1 MSRIG
6 KIARRTFL
14 IGSAAVVGGVAFG
27 YYMYKRDPKNPLL
40 DDLGANQAALTPYVK
55 IDATGITLIT
65 PRADKGQGAYSVQA
79 ALLAEE
85 LDVRLDQIR
94 VDPGVPHPAYY
105 NTALSHEAVPFLPT
119 DDGMMAKTAR
129 GVADAAMKF
138 IGMQITGGSTTVPD
152 GYEKLRMAGAVARE
166 TLKRVVHDQTG
177 IHMTRLRTQ
186 DGKVIAPV
194 GTEYP
199 YTTLAAQAAQTDLIT
214 SVELRDPSQ
223 WRILG
228 KPMQRI
234 DTVAKSTGTQTYGID
249 VELDGMLHAAVKIN
263 PYLGGALDGF
273 DDAAARTMRG
283 VIDVLPVTGGVA
295 VVADNTWR
303 AFQAVDA
310 VDCQWGQSP
319 LPAKMDGHWA
329 AVEAAFV
336 EEKRDSTNRDLGD
349 CDAALA
355 AGDVVQASYRAP
367 YLVHAPLEPVNA
379 TVLVGDGRVDVW
391 TGTQIPRFVQNNVA
405 KIAGVEP
412 DQVYVHVLMMGG
424 SFGHRL
430 EDDVVRQA
438 AEIAVAH
445 RGRPIKLTYTREED
459 VTHDYPRP
467 LAMARAQGQISDG
480 GIKTVDLQI
489 SSPSVM
495 GSQLGRQGF
504 PAAGPDAQIVA
515 GAWEQ
520 PFAIENYR
528 VRGYKPDLATPISS
542 WRSVGASQNAFFHE
556 SFFDELCHAA
566 GVDPVAERLR
576 LCDHDD
582 SRQVIQAVAE
592 MANWGADLGPN
603 RAQGIAFCMS
613 FSVPVAEVVQI
624 SRTDQGIKLDAVF
637 VAADVGKVLDPVNF
651 ENLVQGG
658 VLWGLGHAIMGE
670 TTYTD
675 GAMDQNNFDSFESL
689 RLYQTPQVSVRGLEL
704 GARVRGI
711 GEPPVPPAA
720 PALANAIFALTG
732 QRLREMPFNKFVDFA

>member
-1 MSRIG
+1 
-6 KIARRTFL
+6 
-14 IGSAAVVGGVAFG
+14 
-27 YYMYKRDPKNPLL
+27 
-40 DDLGANQAALTPYVK
+40 
-55 IDATGITLIT
+55 
-65 PRADKGQGAYSVQA
+65 
-79 ALLAEE
+79 
-85 LDVRLDQIR
+85 
-94 VDPGVPHPAYY
+94 
-105 NTALSHEAVPFLPT
+105 
-119 DDGMMAKTAR
+119 
-129 GVADAAMKF
+129 
-138 IGMQITGGSTTVPD
+138 
-152 GYEKLRMAGAVARE
+152 
-166 TLKRVVHDQTG
+166 
-177 IHMTRLRTQ
+177 
-186 DGKVIAPV
+186 
-194 GTEYP
+194 
-199 YTTLAAQAAQTDLIT
+199 
-214 SVELRDPSQ
+214 
-223 WRILG
+223 
-228 KPMQRI
+228 
-234 DTVAKSTGTQTYGID
+234 
-249 VELDGMLHAAVKIN
+249 
-263 PYLGGALDGF
+263 
-273 DDAAARTMRG
+273 
-283 VIDVLPVTGGVA
+283 
-295 VVADNTWR
+295 
-303 AFQAVDA
+303 
-310 VDCQWGQSP
+310 
-319 LPAKMDGHWA
+319 MDGHWA
-329 AVEAAFV
+329 AIEAAFV
-336 EEKRDSTNRDLGD
+336 EEKRVSTNRDLGD

-412 DQVYVHVLMMGG
+412 DQVHVHVLMMGG

-582 SRQVIQAVAE
+582 SRLVIQAAAE
-592 MANWGADLGPN
+592 MANWGADLGLN

-613 FSVPVAEVVQI
+613 FGVPVAEVVQI
-624 SRTDQGIKLDAVF
+624 SQTDQGIKLDAVF

-675 GAMDQNNFDSFESL
+675 GAMEQNNFDSFESL
-689 RLYQTPQVSVRGLEL
+689 RLYQTPQISVRGLEL
-704 GARVRGI
+704 GTRVRGI

-732 QRLREMPFNKFVDFA
+732 QRLREMPFQKFVDFA

>member
-14 IGSAAVVGGVAFG
+14 IGSAAVAGGVAFG
-27 YYMYKRDPKNPLL
+27 SYMYKRDPKNPLL
-40 DDLGANQAALTPYVK
+40 DDLGADQAALTPYVK
-55 IDATGITLIT
+55 IDETGITLIT

-119 DDGMMAKTAR
+119 DNGMMAETAR
-129 GVADAAMKF
+129 GVADAVMKF

-186 DGKVIAPV
+186 DGQVIAPD
-194 GTEYP
+194 GTQYP
-199 YTTLAAQAAQTDLIT
+199 YTTLAAQAAQTDLVT

-223 WRILG
+223 WHILG

-234 DTVAKSTGTQTYGID
+234 DTAAKSTGTQTYGID

-263 PYLGGALDGF
+263 LHLGGALDGF
-273 DDAAARTMRG
+273 DDTAARAMRG
-283 VIDVLPVTGGVA
+283 VFDVLPVTGGVA

-310 VDCQWGQSP
+310 VECQWAKSP
-319 LPAKMDGHWA
+319 LPATMDGHWA

-336 EEKRDSTNRDLGD
+336 EEKRDSTNRDLGG

-355 AGDVVQASYRAP
+355 AGDVVQAAYRAP

-412 DQVYVHVLMMGG
+412 DQVHVHVLMMGG

-467 LAMARAQGQISDG
+467 LAMARAQGQITDV
-480 GIKTVDLQI
+480 GIKTLDLQI

-556 SFFDELCHAA
+556 SFFDELCQAA
-566 GVDPVAERLR
+566 GADPVAERLR

-582 SRQVIQAVAE
+582 SRQVIQTAAD

-613 FSVPVAEVVQI
+613 FGVPVAEVVQI
-624 SRTDQGIKLDAVF
+624 SQTDQGITLDAVF
-637 VAADVGKVLDPVNF
+637 VAADVGRVLDPNNF

-689 RLYQTPQVSVRGLEL
+689 RLYQSPQITVRGLEL

>member
-1 MSRIG
+1 
-6 KIARRTFL
+6 
-14 IGSAAVVGGVAFG
+14 
-27 YYMYKRDPKNPLL
+27 
-40 DDLGANQAALTPYVK
+40 
-55 IDATGITLIT
+55 
-65 PRADKGQGAYSVQA
+65 
-79 ALLAEE
+79 
-85 LDVRLDQIR
+85 
-94 VDPGVPHPAYY
+94 
-105 NTALSHEAVPFLPT
+105 
-119 DDGMMAKTAR
+119 
-129 GVADAAMKF
+129 
-138 IGMQITGGSTTVPD
+138 
-152 GYEKLRMAGAVARE
+152 
-166 TLKRVVHDQTG
+166 
-177 IHMTRLRTQ
+177 
-186 DGKVIAPV
+186 
-194 GTEYP
+194 
-199 YTTLAAQAAQTDLIT
+199 
-214 SVELRDPSQ
+214 
-223 WRILG
+223 
-228 KPMQRI
+228 
-234 DTVAKSTGTQTYGID
+234 
-249 VELDGMLHAAVKIN
+249 
-263 PYLGGALDGF
+263 
-273 DDAAARTMRG
+273 
-283 VIDVLPVTGGVA
+283 
-295 VVADNTWR
+295 
-303 AFQAVDA
+303 
-310 VDCQWGQSP
+310 
-319 LPAKMDGHWA
+319 
-329 AVEAAFV
+329 
-336 EEKRDSTNRDLGD
+336 
-349 CDAALA
+349 
-355 AGDVVQASYRAP
+355 
-367 YLVHAPLEPVNA
+367 
-379 TVLVGDGRVDVW
+379 
-391 TGTQIPRFVQNNVA
+391 
-405 KIAGVEP
+405 
-412 DQVYVHVLMMGG
+412 MMGG

-445 RGRPIKLTYTREED
+445 RGRPIKLTYSREED

-582 SRQVIQAVAE
+582 SRLVIQAAAE
-592 MANWGADLGPN
+592 MANWGADLGLN

-613 FSVPVAEVVQI
+613 FGVPVAEVVQI
-624 SRTDQGIKLDAVF
+624 SQTDQGIKLDAVF

-675 GAMDQNNFDSFESL
+675 GAMEQNNFDSFESL
-689 RLYQTPQVSVRGLEL
+689 RLYQTPQISVRGLEL
-704 GARVRGI
+704 GTRVRGI

-732 QRLREMPFNKFVDFA
+732 QRLREMPFQKFVDFA

>member
-1 MSRIG
+1 
-6 KIARRTFL
+6 
-14 IGSAAVVGGVAFG
+14 
-27 YYMYKRDPKNPLL
+27 
-40 DDLGANQAALTPYVK
+40 
-55 IDATGITLIT
+55 
-65 PRADKGQGAYSVQA
+65 
-79 ALLAEE
+79 
-85 LDVRLDQIR
+85 
-94 VDPGVPHPAYY
+94 
-105 NTALSHEAVPFLPT
+105 
-119 DDGMMAKTAR
+119 
-129 GVADAAMKF
+129 MKF

-186 DGKVIAPV
+186 DGKVIAPD

-613 FSVPVAEVVQI
+613 FGVPVAEVVQI

-732 QRLREMPFNKFVDFA
+732 QRLREMPFNKFVDFT

>member
-1 MSRIG
+1 
-6 KIARRTFL
+6 
-14 IGSAAVVGGVAFG
+14 
-27 YYMYKRDPKNPLL
+27 
-40 DDLGANQAALTPYVK
+40 
-55 IDATGITLIT
+55 
-65 PRADKGQGAYSVQA
+65 
-79 ALLAEE
+79 
-85 LDVRLDQIR
+85 
-94 VDPGVPHPAYY
+94 
-105 NTALSHEAVPFLPT
+105 
-119 DDGMMAKTAR
+119 
-129 GVADAAMKF
+129 
-138 IGMQITGGSTTVPD
+138 
-152 GYEKLRMAGAVARE
+152 
-166 TLKRVVHDQTG
+166 
-177 IHMTRLRTQ
+177 MTRLRTQ
-186 DGKVIAPV
+186 DGKVIAPD

-199 YTTLAAQAAQTDLIT
+199 YTTLAAQAAQTDLVT

-263 PYLGGALDGF
+263 PHLGGALDGF
-273 DDAAARTMRG
+273 DDAAARAMRG

-303 AFQAVDA
+303 AFQGVDA

-319 LPAKMDGHWA
+319 LPATMDGHWA
-329 AVEAAFV
+329 AIEAAFL

-412 DQVYVHVLMMGG
+412 DQVHVHVLMMGG

-582 SRQVIQAVAE
+582 SRQVIQAAAE

-613 FSVPVAEVVQI
+613 FGVPVAEVVQI
-624 SRTDQGIKLDAVF
+624 SQTDQGIKLDAVF

-689 RLYQTPQVSVRGLEL
+689 RLYQTPQISVRGLEF
-704 GARVRGI
+704 GTRVRGI

-732 QRLREMPFNKFVDFA
+732 QRLREMPFQKFVDFA